1 MVQLLKWGS
10 VRGPQSV
17 REPQPVLGRRIAA
30 AAGVALLAAGTAW
43 SQSIAKPVA
52 TVRLHKPQIISSP
65 QFAAFAGVVAR
76 LGGSDTVAP
85 EECRAV
91 LDTLIDQYLV
101 EQEAVERRLVP
112 TEAEID
118 AQMVAQ
124 RRQAEQQLQQQQ
136 GVERQ
141 LTDGEWQALI
151 MQDTRLTLEE
161 YRERFTAGIL
171 TQRLV
176 AQMRADWMQDI
187 PALAEE
193 DLQDFYNKN
202 IQQFV
207 QPEMA
212 LVLHIHFNT
221 LGLDEDGVR
230 QARERGEAA
239 LDELRGGASFNDLVL
254 KYSDD
259 SASRYRG
266 GELGNR
272 YLRRDDPAV
281 LATLGTP
288 FLEALFSIRVDDV
301 SELVESPVGF
311 HILKMADRLDAR
323 LLTLDDPVTPR
334 SPQTVRGQITALI
347 ANDRQARAFQ
357 QAVQELVGSLR
368 DRAEIEIFEA
378 NVKDTCPA
386 ERS

>member
-17 REPQPVLGRRIAA
+17 REPQPVRGRRIAA

>member
-1 MVQLLKWGS
+1 MQLLKWGS

-17 REPQPVLGRRIAA
+17 REPQPVRGRRIAA

>member
-1 MVQLLKWGS
+1 MQLLKWGS
-10 VRGPQSV
+10 VREPQPV
-17 REPQPVLGRRIAA
+17 RKPQPVLGRRIAA

>member
-1 MVQLLKWGS
+1 MQLLKWAGA
-10 VRGPQSV
+10 RGPQRV
-17 REPQPVLGRRIAA
+17 RGRRIAA
-30 AAGVALLAAGTAW
+30 VAGAALLAAGTAW

-65 QFAAFAGVVAR
+65 QFTAFAGVVAR

-91 LDTLIDQYLV
+91 LDTLIDQYVV
-101 EQEAVERRLVP
+101 EQEAVARRLIP

-161 YRERFTAGIL
+161 YRERFTAGII

-176 AQMRADWMQDI
+176 AQMRADWMQAI
-187 PALAEE
+187 PVLSEE
-193 DLQDFYNKN
+193 DLQEFYNRN

-212 LVLHIHFNT
+212 LVLHVHFNA
-221 LGLDEDGVR
+221 LGLDEAGVR
-230 QARERGEAA
+230 QARERGETA
-239 LDELRGGASFNDLVL
+239 LEELQGGVSFDDLVL

-281 LATLGTP
+281 LATLGAA
-288 FLEALFSIRVDDV
+288 FLEAIFSIQVGDV
-301 SELVESPVGF
+301 SELVESSVGF

-347 ANDRQARAFQ
+347 TNDRQARAFQ
-357 QAVQELVGSLR
+357 QVVQELVGSLR
-368 DRAEIEIFEA
+368 DRAEIEVFEA
-378 NVKDTCPA
+378 NVKDACPT

>member
-1 MVQLLKWGS
+1 MQLLKWGS